1 MTKGSRWS
9 GPITHRRS
17 NRQSPTC
24 RWHLVLLQFRK
35 KQRSPEMGIYT
46 VLISEADRFRQ
57 WKRQVVILNSFNWRV
72 QKVSKG
78 SLEKSLTMFYRERD
92 STRWQRTSVRLLT
105 ALAPQGSDAS
115 SLLKHLHSHAHK
127 DRQTHR
133 CTHACAHTY
142 AHPTINK
149 NKPLKTYFSLCA
161 LLFCQVPWS
170 KVIDSCELLYGCWE
184 LNQSRQEKQPVLLTT
199 EPFLQPHKSFLFF

>member
-1 MTKGSRWS
+1 
-9 GPITHRRS
+9 
-17 NRQSPTC
+17 
-24 RWHLVLLQFRK
+24 
-35 KQRSPEMGIYT
+35 MGVYSVI
-46 VLISEADRFRQ
+46 ISEADRFRQ
-57 WKRQVVILNSFNWRV
+57 WKRQVVTPNSFNWRV
-72 QKVSKG
+72 QKGSKG
-78 SLEKSLTMFYRERD
+78 SLKKSLCLTERD

-105 ALAPQGSDAS
+105 ALGHWYLEAS
-115 SLLKHLHSHAHK
+115 SLQKQLHSHAHK

-170 KVIDSCELLYGCWE
+170 KVTDSCELLYGCWE
-184 LNQSRQEKQPVLLTT
+184 LNQSSQKSRQ
-199 EPFLQPHKSFLFF
+199 FY